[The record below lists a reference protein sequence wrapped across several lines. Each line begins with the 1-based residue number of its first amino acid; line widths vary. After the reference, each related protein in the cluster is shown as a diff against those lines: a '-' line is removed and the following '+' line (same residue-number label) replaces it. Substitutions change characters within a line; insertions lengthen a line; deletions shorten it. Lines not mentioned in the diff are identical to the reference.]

1 MGNALL
7 EHDRHRAARMGRGRA
22 VVSEPSAPPAS
33 SAAVSLLMAILLYV
47 LMLEWL
53 YPLKRLSEITDIY
66 MIGPFAASFAFFI
79 AIDALRMPAWG
90 AWTLKAAFIAAVTA
104 WLYGGA
110 EALRLEWWAHWG
122 EALALDAGEG
132 LRGQASDWEP
142 STRTLLFLAGWSF
155 FISVVQS
162 FVKER
167 QQVLWFVLLT
177 LGYLG
182 FIQTVFALDVLAG
195 ALRVLTAGLL
205 LQGLVTIGG
214 WKRWGLEPAALE
226 AEGTK
231 PRFAIRPREEWRLR
245 EAAPLLAIIAL
256 CTAAGWLG
264 ARYSGSETQ
273 LAGWPRFIQA
283 FERFYNNDQVP
294 RQAANTAKG
303 VTGYGLD
310 DTLLGRPLTPN
321 PSVAFSAWTSR
332 PTYWRGETKSEYTG
346 RGWSEP
352 DRGRTQNIAQAAM
365 AVPDEAALAVRHPVE
380 QHVLLQ
386 DSRLNRQLFA
396 GGDVVRVESIKTAS
410 GASLPDR
417 LIWKQS
423 GSDRLLV
430 PALTDPVVSYHL
442 TALAVTDRSLLRA
455 LPEQSA
461 DAAAENG
468 ALKPYLQLPDS
479 LPDRIRALAEQ
490 VAGGEAAALGK
501 AEAIERFLRTNYAYT
516 MEGTR
521 IPAPGEDL
529 VDLFLFEQKAGYC
542 DHFSTAM
549 VVMLRTLGVPARWAK
564 GFAPGELTPAEGS
577 AGGYMAKV
585 RHQDAHSWAEVWL
598 PSAGWVPFE
607 PTPGFGEGSSGGGN
621 QAQPAQLA
629 ADTPASA
636 SAVSADTPAERTTI
650 GEARDWAS
658 ARLADL
664 RQAMEQAAAAAM
676 EQLSWTREAAPLK
689 KLPEGLA
696 AVGIGLAVGLVAAA
710 GAALLVLRRNR
721 AAGAGSLASSAA
733 ASRQA
738 GVPLRLIGLH
748 RYGERL
754 WGKVQ
759 RSLGRCAPFDT
770 LREYAASRRLTGPR
784 QRALQELTLL
794 IETLRYDRPAAPS
807 RHVTRRMLKEAW
819 LRFRRGE

>member
-1 MGNALL
+1 MANAQP
-7 EHDRHRAARMGRGRA
+7 ARDAQQRPRIESGDA
-22 VVSEPSAPPAS
+22 VWPAS
-33 SAAVSLLMAILLYV
+33 SESAASSVAVSFLMAVLLYV

-66 MIGPFAASFAFFI
+66 MIGPFAAAFAFFI

-110 EALRLEWWAHWG
+110 GALRPEWWAQWG
-122 EALALDAGEG
+122 EALALDAVEG
-132 LRGQASDWEP
+132 LRGHAGDWEP
-142 STRTLLFLAGWSF
+142 STRTLLFLGGWSF

-182 FIQTVFALDVLAG
+182 FIQAVFALDVLAG

-205 LQGLVTIGG
+205 LQGLVSIGG
-214 WKRWGLEPAALE
+214 WKRWSLEPALQE

-231 PRFAIRPREEWRLR
+231 PHIAVRRREDWSLR
-245 EAAPLLAIIAL
+245 EAAPMLAIIAL
-256 CTAAGWLG
+256 CAAAGWLG
-264 ARYSGSETQ
+264 ARYGGNETQ
-273 LAGWPRFIQA
+273 FASWPRFIQA
-283 FERFYNNDQVP
+283 FEGFYNKDWVP
-294 RQAANTAKG
+294 RQAASTAKG
-303 VTGYGLD
+303 VTGYGSD

-346 RGWSEP
+346 RGWTEP
-352 DRGRTQNIAQAAM
+352 DSGRTQNIAQAAM
-365 AVPDEAALAVRHPVE
+365 AVPDEAALAVKHPVE

-386 DSRLNRQLFA
+386 DSRLNKQLFA
-396 GGDVVRVESIKTAS
+396 GGDVVRVESIKTAG
-410 GASLPDR
+410 GASVPDR

-423 GSDRLLV
+423 GSDRLVV
-430 PALTDPVVSYHL
+430 PALTDPVVSYRL

-455 LPEQSA
+455 LPEPSD

-468 ALKPYLQLPDS
+468 ALKPYLQLPDG

-490 VAGGEAAALGK
+490 VAGGEAATLGK

-564 GFAPGELTPAEGS
+564 GFAPGELTPAEGT
-577 AGGYMAKV
+577 AGGYMAEV

-621 QAQPAQLA
+621 LAQPAQLA
-629 ADTPASA
+629 ADTPASS
-636 SAVSADTPAERTTI
+636 SAASADTPAERTTI
-650 GEARDWAS
+650 GKARDWAS

-664 RQAMEQAAAAAM
+664 RQAMEHAAAAAM
-676 EQLSWTREAAPLK
+676 EQLNRIGESAALK
-689 KLPEGLA
+689 ILPGGYA
-696 AVGIGLAVGLVAAA
+696 ALWLGLAVSLAAA
-710 GAALLVLRRNR
+710 GAALLLLWWKR
-721 AAGAGSLASSAA
+721 AAGAVGLPSSAA
-733 ASRQA
+733 ASRPA
-738 GVPLRLIGLH
+738 VVPLRLIGLH

-759 RSLGRCAPFDT
+759 RSQGRCAPGDT

-784 QRALQELTLL
+784 QRSLQELALL